1 MDLDDPSW
9 LRWWC
14 FLGASTAELLFR
26 YLSSGRMPSV
36 RDAPLFRARQSLH
49 RSPKRLTTLWQ
60 LTEPWRKDVSLKL
73 AELGI
78 QGIIMVELT

>member
-60 LTEPWRKDVSLKL
+60 LTEPCIGRRQFRVP
-73 AELGI
+73 
-78 QGIIMVELT
+78 VR